1 MKNKI
6 NNKGFTLIEILAVVV
21 IIGIL
26 VAIAIPAI
34 SKYVTKGKE
43 KYYTSL
49 ENEMVIIARDY
60 YTKNKSELPRGQ
72 YDANGVPMYINQV
85 PLSTLIEKG
94 YVTNDIVDADKN
106 PCTGYVRVEN
116 KTKGKY
122 EYVACIK
129 CGDKYTSEAN
139 NAYCTLYENFDELKN
154 ANGALLCNIDTGNN
168 NTWTNK
174 DINATVTSIYEN
186 GTPAQIGMYKNINSG
201 ATIKAVNNSATIKVT
216 ESGSLKI
223 YTYDKL
229 GNRGECTLDNIKI
242 DKEKP
247 SVSFTSTNITKD
259 NNGVKVSAIL
269 KDNNGIVAYQI
280 NQSSDIPSEGWT
292 NINETKQ
299 TTITTDYLTTT
310 DSTTYYIW
318 AKDVAGN
325 TSKKRIIVG
334 LSGWSGWTNN
344 GQNLCSTGTLYNQ
357 RTTYSSKYVASNN
370 YAWSDYSEVPC
381 TVGDNCQSKSDTCIV
396 TRQTSLNADGT
407 CPSGYVK
414 YTSDVIDPGKTRCR
428 DTHYTNVYSSYSAA
442 KSALNADGIYSFYY
456 NCYGPFTVYR
466 TRYITSYNYAWT
478 DYTETSCD
486 WTNTDICKWRY
497 ECRTR
502 SYTYTID

>member
-201 ATIKAVNNSATIKVT
+201 AIIKAVNNSATIKVT
-216 ESGSLKI
+216 ESGSLKV

-242 DKEKP
+242 DKESP
-247 SVSFTSTNITKD
+247 SVSFTSSNITKD
-259 NNGVKVSAIL
+259 NNGVKITATL
-269 KDNNGIVAYQI
+269 KDNNGIVAYQV
-280 NQSSDIPSEGWT
+280 NQSSNTPSEGWS
-292 NINETKQ
+292 NINEMKE

-325 TSKKRIIVG
+325 TSRKRIIVG
-334 LSGWSGWTNN
+334 LSGWSSWNTTSCNV
-344 GQNLCSTGTLYNQ
+344 GTLCERKATYRTRSCSDICSSQ
-357 RTTYSSKYVASNN
+357 RMVVTNDNVGRSSALGSWFK
-370 YAWSDYSEVPC
+370 
-381 TVGDNCQSKSDTCIV
+381 GDPN
-396 TRQTSLNADGT
+396 
-407 CPSGYVK
+407 CPSGTTCSTYYYNGSESSGCGTTK
-414 YTSDVIDPGKTRCR
+414 SAAAYYTYGSWEASSLGSRYKTYDLYYYGCYYECTGYTTQCSDW
-428 DTHYTNVYSSYSAA
+428 SSY
-442 KSALNADGIYSFYY
+442 
-456 NCYGPFTVYR
+456 
-466 TRYITSYNYAWT
+466 T
-478 DYTETSCD
+478 DTACSVN
-486 WTNTDICKWRY
+486 NTTCQSRY
-497 ECRTR
+497 EYKTR